1 MSKEKVFSDIEVKE
15 AFDGLEEIKDL
26 IKHQNILPF
35 AIGQAFYTAKK
46 GKYFKKN
53 GFIKKDFLGDISL
66 SEQTVNVYENIYK
79 CFVKV
84 GKCKV
89 EDLAIKGDIL
99 SRLRLLRPKL
109 FTNHK
114 GKLPELKVSQE
125 ELQNWTSKATQLSI
139 TDFYTEFN
147 QAFNLPHAKEEHKCD
162 YEEIVKKKYRCKVC
176 GEIVFHLDGEQE
188 KCGH

>member
-1 MSKEKVFSDIEVKE
+1 MSKEYTQEESRE
-15 AFDGLEEIKDL
+15 AFSGLEEIKDL
-26 IKHQNILPF
+26 IKQQSMLPF

-53 GFIKKDFLGDISL
+53 GLIKKDFLGDISL

-79 CFVKV
+79 CFIKI
-84 GKCKV
+84 GGCKV
-89 EDLAIKGDIL
+89 EDLATRGDIL

-125 ELQNWTSKATQLSI
+125 ELQNWIGRAIQLST
-139 TDFYTEFN
+139 TDFYIEFE
-147 QAFNLPHAKEEHKCD
+147 QMFNLLHAKEDHKCD
-162 YEEIVKKKYRCKVC
+162 YEEIVKKKWKCKIC
-176 GEIVFHLDGEQE
+176 GETMFHFDEEQG
-188 KCGH
+188 KCSH